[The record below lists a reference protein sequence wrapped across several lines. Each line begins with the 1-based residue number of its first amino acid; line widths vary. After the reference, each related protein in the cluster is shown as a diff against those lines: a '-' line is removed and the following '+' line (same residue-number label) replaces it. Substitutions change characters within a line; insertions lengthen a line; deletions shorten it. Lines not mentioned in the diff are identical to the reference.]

1 MAFKKE
7 IIHVL
12 NKLDIA
18 GGAEMLAFE
27 IARKEGHKIFYRK
40 SKISQVYQT
49 KDVSLV
55 AYRSIIFLVFNI
67 LLKRNVIWHFHLFPG
82 IWLSVLSRLSIIH
95 EHNTW
100 NNRRKYIF
108 LRYVERKIYA
118 SANLILCI
126 SPAVKKN
133 LVSWLGSSRT
143 IEIKVLDNFVP
154 EIKCQKNHMKKKKF
168 FLFPG
173 SLSTQKGHLYFLDQ
187 WSKSNYKDDFS
198 IVIAGSGNLRD
209 LIEEKIH
216 KLQIN
221 ENIHM
226 SGLVPLGGFYKE
238 CVAVLLPSK
247 WEGFGLVAVE
257 AARYHKFTIGTDVP
271 GLNQLL
277 HPKLKLPIN
286 YSQKDLDKVI
296 RELQN
301 IKDQDLKFLD
311 SLNERYSYTN
321 FISKYNKFI
330 SDNFL

>member
-27 IARKEGHKIFYRK
+27 IARKEGHKIFYRN

-55 AYRSIIFLVFNI
+55 AYRSVFFLVFNI

-82 IWLSVLSRLSIIH
+82 IWLSLLSRLSIIH

-108 LRYVERKIYA
+108 LRHIERRIYA

-126 SPAVKKN
+126 SPAVKEK
-133 LVSWLGSSRT
+133 LRSWLGSNK
-143 IEIKVLDNFVP
+143 IINIKVLDNFVP
-154 EIKCQKNHMKKKKF
+154 EIKYQKTHIKKKNF

-173 SLSTQKGHLYFLDQ
+173 SLSTQKGHLYFLEQ
-187 WSKSNYKDDFS
+187 WSKSNFKNDFNL
-198 IVIAGSGNLRD
+198 VIAGSGVLRHS
-209 LIEEKIH
+209 IEQKIQ
-216 KLQIN
+216 KLEIN
-221 ENIHM
+221 ESVYM
-226 SGLVPLGGFYKE
+226 AGLIPLGDLYKE
-238 CVAVLLPSK
+238 CIAVLLPSK
-247 WEGFGLVAVE
+247 WEGFGLVAIE
-257 AARYHKFTIGTDVP
+257 AARQHKFTIGTDVP

-286 YSQKDLDKVI
+286 YSQKDLDNVVL
-296 RELQN
+296 ELLN

-311 SLNERYSYTN
+311 SLNERYSYKN
-321 FISKYNKFI
+321 FINKYNKFI
-330 SDNFL
+330 CDNFL